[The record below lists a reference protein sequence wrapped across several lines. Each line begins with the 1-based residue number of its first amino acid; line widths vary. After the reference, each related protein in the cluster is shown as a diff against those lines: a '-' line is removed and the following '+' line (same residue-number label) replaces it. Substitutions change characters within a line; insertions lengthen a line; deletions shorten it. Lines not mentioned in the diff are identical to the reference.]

1 MTSPGAAQPS
11 PPGGGEVTPGASGAL
26 VAGFL
31 KRVEEDGRL
40 PALPRPIVDRLAAE
54 IEKAMAS
61 PEMRER
67 LAATGLEPGFRGT
80 DAFAAHLREQRAVFA
95 RIVQQANIKLE

>member
-1 MTSPGAAQPS
+1 
-11 PPGGGEVTPGASGAL
+11 
-26 VAGFL
+26 
-31 KRVEEDGRL
+31 VEEDGRL